1 MPDLLLEKELHRQG
15 YLRVAGIDE
24 AGRGPLAGPVSVAA
38 VILPQDFRHDR
49 LNDSKKLTE
58 KLREAIYEEIT
69 THPGITWCSVHIDPA
84 TIDRLNILH
93 ATWKGMADCF
103 AGIDGGADYALI
115 DGKPVPGF
123 PGSNQAV
130 VRGDGKSLSI
140 AAASVI
146 AKVERDR
153 IMVKMGKR
161 YPQYDFH
168 KHKGYGTRA
177 HLEALRVHGPC
188 VIHRRSFSPVAEA
201 ERGPK
206 S

>member
-1 MPDLLLEKELHRQG
+1 MPDLVLEKELHRLG
-15 YLRVAGIDE
+15 YLRIAGIDE

-58 KLREAIYEEIT
+58 KQRETIYEEIT
-69 THPGITWCSVHIDPA
+69 TDPGITWCSVHIDPA

-93 ATWKGMADCF
+93 ATWKGMGDCF
-103 AGIDGGADYALI
+103 EKIGGGADFALI

-123 PGSNQAV
+123 PGLNQAV

-153 IMVKMGKR
+153 IMVKMGEN
-161 YPQYDFH
+161 YPEYGFH
-168 KHKGYGTRA
+168 RHKGYGTRA

-188 VIHRRSFSPVAEA
+188 EIHRRSFSPVAEA
-201 ERGPK
+201 ERDAN